1 MRVIVMTNQIVI
13 QRRNKYTIAELPIDL
28 AGGVIIDLDDF
39 IALLEDIDPDI
50 QIIQEDTYGE
60 ES

>member
-13 QRRNKYTIAELPIDL
+13 QRLDKYTIAELPVDL
-28 AGGVIIDLDDF
+28 AGGVIIDVDDF